1 MSRHLVTYHG
11 GEMPTDPE
19 AQQQVLQAFQTWA
32 ASVGSALLDP
42 GAPLGQAKTISASG
56 ISEGMGGA
64 SISGYT
70 LLEASSLDDA
80 VRLLGTHPYVSR
92 GGSLQ
97 VSEPRARRLRHARR
111 SA

>member
-1 MSRHLVTYHG
+1 MSRYLVTYHG
-11 GEMPTDPE
+11 GEMPADPE

-32 ASVGSALLDP
+32 PASVRPSWIRARRSGRRRQSPRRVSARAWAGVD
-42 GAPLGQAKTISASG
+42 
-56 ISEGMGGA
+56 
-64 SISGYT
+64 SGYT

-97 VSEPRARRLRHARR
+97 VSEPIELGV
-111 SA
+111 

>member
-1 MSRHLVTYHG
+1 
-11 GEMPTDPE
+11 
-19 AQQQVLQAFQTWA
+19 
-32 ASVGSALLDP
+32 
-42 GAPLGQAKTISASG
+42 
-56 ISEGMGGA
+56 MGGA

-97 VSEPRARRLRHARR
+97 VSELIELGV
-111 SA
+111 

>member
-1 MSRHLVTYHG
+1 MSRYLVTYHG
-11 GEMPTDPE
+11 GEMPADPE

-42 GAPLGQAKTISASG
+42 GAPLGQAKTVSASG
-56 ISEGMGGA
+56 ISEGMSGA

-80 VRLLGTHPYVSR
+80 VRLLGSHPYVSR

-97 VSEPRARRLRHARR
+97 VSELIELGV
-111 SA
+111 